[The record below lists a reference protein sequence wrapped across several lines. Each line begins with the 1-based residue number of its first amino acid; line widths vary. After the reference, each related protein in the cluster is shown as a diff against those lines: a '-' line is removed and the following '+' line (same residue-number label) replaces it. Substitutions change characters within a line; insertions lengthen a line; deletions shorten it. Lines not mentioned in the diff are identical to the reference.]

1 MKIEIGSEVKVYELV
16 LTYRWFVVAIEGE
29 EVSVARYSHN
39 GAIKEELTVKK
50 DEIFEV
56 VG

>member
-1 MKIEIGSEVKVYELV
+1 MKIEIGSEVKVYELI
-16 LTYRWFVVAIEGE
+16 LSYRWFVVGIEGE

-39 GAIKEELTVKK
+39 GAIKEEMTVKK
-50 DEIFEV
+50 DGIFEV